1 MIYMGWTPTGFA
13 FCTYLVIV
21 VTKWIIIILPTPLVL
36 FAAGSVK
43 YLIHSNVS
51 TAFYIDKHLKQRA
64 FSGISAYLSELI
76 CLMQTLKLFNTFSV
90 NSSYVITLRS
100 VFVQANGQLDTL
112 PPFFYY
118 ELLVPVTSTSVL
130 VSTISKTVQSFS
142 FGSQENLAQVLIQT

>member
-1 MIYMGWTPTGFA
+1 MGCTPTGFA

-43 YLIHSNVS
+43 SLIHSNVS
-51 TAFYIDKHLKQRA
+51 TAFYIDKHL
-64 FSGISAYLSELI
+64 AYLSELI
-76 CLMQTLKLFNTFSV
+76 CLMQTSKLFNTFSV

-118 ELLVPVTSTSVL
+118 ELLVVCIHKYTLYSYIVC
-130 VSTISKTVQSFS
+130 I
-142 FGSQENLAQVLIQT
+142 

>member
-1 MIYMGWTPTGFA
+1 MGCTPTGFA

-43 YLIHSNVS
+43 SLIHSNVS
-51 TAFYIDKHLKQRA
+51 MAFYIDKYLKQRA
-64 FSGISAYLSELI
+64 FLACISAYLSELI
-76 CLMQTLKLFNTFSV
+76 CLMQTSKLFNTFSV

-118 ELLVPVTSTSVL
+118 ELLVLCTCNCPQRNHTYIL
-130 VSTISKTVQSFS
+130 VK
-142 FGSQENLAQVLIQT
+142 